1 MIGVTVNLS
10 CSYDKN
16 IVTILMV
23 QQYNSATHHHLSIS
37 LSIHPSIHPFTHPP
51 THPSIHPPIN
61 VPSYVPIYLYLR
73 HATVVSSQFSTW
85 CISFSGFS
93 LSLSVGMCNLDISKV
108 FLSLCCSSFS
118 RAKSPICGAS
128 CSDIVALLLTL
139 S

>member
-10 CSYDKN
+10 CSYDKD

-23 QQYNSATHHHLSIS
+23 QKYNSATHHHLSIS
-37 LSIHPSIHPFTHPP
+37 LSIHPSIHPPIHPP
-51 THPSIHPPIN
+51 TIHPSIHLRTF
-61 VPSYVPIYLYLR
+61 VPIYLYLR
-73 HATVVSSQFSTW
+73 YATVVSSQFSTW
-85 CISFSGFS
+85 CISFPGFS

-128 CSDIVALLLTL
+128 CSDIAPLLTFN